1 VKDAEF
7 RPNGR
12 VGVYSG
18 YLGWAERAGRFRS
31 LGDGQIDFGAIF
43 SKLAQYDYPGW
54 AVVEWECA
62 LKDNVQGAKEGAP
75 FVKNKIIQVA
85 KTAFDDFA
93 KSGVDAKKNQR
104 VLGISKG
111 AGG

>member
-1 VKDAEF
+1 M
-7 RPNGR
+7 
-12 VGVYSG
+12 
-18 YLGWAERAGRFRS
+18 
-31 LGDGQIDFGAIF
+31 
-43 SKLAQYDYPGW
+43 
-54 AVVEWECA
+54 
-62 LKDNVQGAKEGAP
+62 QGAKEGAP

-93 KSGVDAKKNQR
+93 RSGVDAKKNQR